1 MRVCDTNVRSSVAN
15 GGKADKICSMRVLR
29 ILNPHRTFSLARAL
43 LQQRLRVGG
52 VYGQRTEWWSILY
65 RCAFG
70 IGASL
75 RIAGRP
81 PRRLC
86 PTRPREV
93 SAGKHLLARSA
104 IPADLLP
111 LANKVAV
118 PTQRGDRMSNCVV
131 GSGGSRLPCSTI
143 AEHSVEGCD
152 HFSHD
157 GHDDDLGFFVGGDEA
172 IVEGFEGGT
181 VTACTD
187 GGHVKDVT
195 DRHPTTIDAAVSL
208 ELAAVEVIWCEADE
222 GGDLF
227 AAHLPEFWQQGD
239 EREGQHRADAWH
251 RGQQLIALSE
261 SHIGGNH
268 LGQALVEEADISLQ
282 SHVAEFAEPPQH
294 GIFEMSR
301 LVLGRNMLVT
311 QLSPHRHD
319 LGEPFDRSV
328 PLHNSCRHDRDILC
342 DQPRIEAIVLGQH
355 AAGAGELTKLARV
368 DTSHR
373 QSRREQGTDDSALV
387 TTARLKANCGDC
399 ERAQPYDQLGPAGCV
414 VTYRKEPPL
423 RQHHHVQ
430 AVLRH
435 VDTAKREHGHLR
447 IPSLL
452 MRARAL
458 ATVRV
463 WKKRPEHQAH
473 SRSDIRDACG
483 LPVATGAE
491 L

>member
-1 MRVCDTNVRSSVAN
+1 
-15 GGKADKICSMRVLR
+15 
-29 ILNPHRTFSLARAL
+29 
-43 LQQRLRVGG
+43 
-52 VYGQRTEWWSILY
+52 
-65 RCAFG
+65 
-70 IGASL
+70 
-75 RIAGRP
+75 
-81 PRRLC
+81 
-86 PTRPREV
+86 
-93 SAGKHLLARSA
+93 
-104 IPADLLP
+104 
-111 LANKVAV
+111 
-118 PTQRGDRMSNCVV
+118 MSNCVV
-131 GSGGSRLPCSTI
+131 GSGGSWLPCSTI

-157 GHDDDLGFFVGGDEA
+157 GDDDDLGFFVGGGEA
-172 IVEGFEGGT
+172 LVEAFEGGT
-181 VTACTD
+181 VTAE
-187 GGHVKDVT
+187 GGHVEDVT

-208 ELAAVEVIWCEADE
+208 ELSAVEVIWCKADE

-227 AAHLPEFWQQGD
+227 AAHLFEFWQQGD
-239 EREGQHRADAWH
+239 EREGQHGADARH
-251 RGQQLIALSE
+251 RGQQLIALSK
-261 SHIGGNH
+261 SNIGGNH
-268 LGQALVEEADISLQ
+268 LGQALVEEADIGLQ
-282 SHVAEFAEPPQH
+282 SHLAAFAEPPKH

-301 LVLGRNMLVT
+301 LVLGRNVLVT
-311 QLSPHRHD
+311 ELSPHRHD

-342 DQPRIEAIVLGQH
+342 DQPRIEAVVLGQH
-355 AAGAGELTKLARV
+355 AAGAGELTKLAWV

-399 ERAQPYDQLGPAGCV
+399 ERAQPYDQLGPAGGV
-414 VTYRKEPPL
+414 ITYRKEPPL
-423 RQHHHVQ
+423 RQHHYVQ

-473 SRSDIRDACG
+473 SRSDIRGGCG
-483 LPVATGAE
+483 LPVTTRTE
-491 L
+491 S